1 MNIDSYL
8 PSGMSVEDLLILM
21 MALSAGSVAV
31 TVWFTLLQ
39 RDPALRRAKAIA
51 AQRSVMRSELVGPR
65 RRQQRL
71 PTLGM
76 MRQVVDRFNLLKS
89 GQAERI
95 SHKLMRAGWRSK
107 DAIIRYLFMK
117 LFLPLAFGV
126 IVVLLLYGMNLYDL
140 SPILKLGSALGAV
153 ILGAYLPDV
162 VIKNMTQKRQD
173 TIRKALPDA
182 LDLMVIC
189 AEAGLSLD
197 ATLGRVSQEM
207 ELACPELADELG
219 LTGLELGFLP
229 DRRKALQ
236 NLAMRI
242 DLPVVRGVVNTLI
255 QAEKYGTPLAQ
266 SLRIMSG
273 ESRNERIMKAEE
285 KAARLPALLT
295 VPMIIFTLPP
305 LFVVL
310 IGRAILNT
318 MDALSKLF

>member
-1 MNIDSYL
+1 MNFESYL
-8 PSGMSVEDLLILM
+8 PSGMTVEDLLIVM
-21 MALSAGSVAV
+21 AALSAGTVAV
-31 TVWFTLLQ
+31 TIWFTLLQ
-39 RDPALRRAKAIA
+39 RDPTARRVKMMA
-51 AQRSVMRSELVGPR
+51 AQRTAMRSSVIGPR

-76 MRQVVDRFNLLKS
+76 MRQVVDRLNLLKS

-95 SHKLMRAGWRSK
+95 SQKLMRAGWRSK

-117 LFLPLAFGV
+117 LFLPLAFGIIV
-126 IVVLLLYGMNLYDL
+126 VVLLYGLNLYGL
-140 SPILKLGSALGAV
+140 SPQLKLGAALGSV

-162 VIKNMTQKRQD
+162 IVKNTTQKRQD
-173 TIRKALPDA
+173 LIRKALPDA

-197 ATLGRVSQEM
+197 ATLNRVSTEM
-207 ELACPELADELG
+207 ELACPELADELS

-236 NLAMRI
+236 NLAVRI
-242 DLPVVRGVVNTLI
+242 DLPVVRGVVNTLL

-273 ESRNERIMKAEE
+273 ESRDERIMKAEE

-310 IGRAILNT
+310 IGKAILNT
-318 MDALSKLF
+318 MDAFSKLF

>member
-1 MNIDSYL
+1 MNIDTYL
-8 PSGMSVEDLLILM
+8 PGGMSVEDLLILM
-21 MALSAGSVAV
+21 TALSAGSVAI

-39 RDPALRRAKAIA
+39 RDPAVRRAKVIA
-51 AQRSVMRSELVGPR
+51 AQRTAMRSALVGPR

-76 MRQVVDRFNLLKS
+76 MRQVVDRLNLLKS

-126 IVVLLLYGMNLYDL
+126 VVVVLFYGLNLYDL
-140 SPILKLGSALGAV
+140 SPMLKLGAALGSV
-153 ILGAYLPDV
+153 IFGAYLPDV
-162 VIKNMTQKRQD
+162 IIKNTTQKRQD

-197 ATLGRVSQEM
+197 ATLSRVSQEM
-207 ELACPELADELG
+207 ELACAELADELG

-236 NLAMRI
+236 NLSTRI

-273 ESRNERIMKAEE
+273 ESRMERIMKAEE

-318 MDALSKLF
+318 MDAFAKLF

>member
-8 PSGMSVEDLLILM
+8 PSGISVEDLLILM

-76 MRQVVDRFNLLKS
+76 MRQVVDRLNLLKS

-236 NLAMRI
+236 NLATRI

>member
-1 MNIDSYL
+1 MNIDAYL
-8 PSGMSVEDLLILM
+8 PGSMTVDDLLILM
-21 MALSAGSVAV
+21 AAMSAGSVAI
-31 TVWFTLLQ
+31 TIWFTLLQ
-39 RDPALRRAKAIA
+39 RDPAARRIKMIA
-51 AQRSVMRSELVGPR
+51 AQRSALRSTVVGPR
-65 RRQQRL
+65 RRKQRL

-76 MRQVVDRFNLLKS
+76 MRQVVDRLNLLKS

-95 SHKLMRAGWRSK
+95 SQKLMRAGWRSK

-117 LFLPLAFGV
+117 LFLPLVFGV
-126 IVVLLLYGMNLYDL
+126 IVVFMLYGLNVSDL
-140 SPILKLGSALGAV
+140 SPQIKLGASLGGV
-153 ILGAYLPDV
+153 IFGAYLPDLV
-162 VIKNMTQKRQD
+162 VKNMTQKRQEI
-173 TIRKALPDA
+173 IRKALPDA

-197 ATLGRVSQEM
+197 ATLSRVSQEM

-236 NLAMRI
+236 NLSMRI

-273 ESRNERIMKAEE
+273 ESRNERMMKAEE

-318 MDALSKLF
+318 MDAFSKMF